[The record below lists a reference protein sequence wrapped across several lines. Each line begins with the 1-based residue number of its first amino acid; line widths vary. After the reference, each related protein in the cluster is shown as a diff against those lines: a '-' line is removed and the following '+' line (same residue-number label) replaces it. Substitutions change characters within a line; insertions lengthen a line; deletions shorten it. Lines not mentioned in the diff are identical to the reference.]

1 MRAAPLIPLFA
12 LVFAATAALGQAPHT
27 HEHQFGE
34 ADKWAAVFDDPKR
47 DEWQKPNEVIKA
59 LALKPDAI
67 VADIG
72 AGTGYFSMRLAR
84 ILPKAKIYAVDL
96 EPEMVRHLASRAK
109 RDALPN
115 VVAVQAAMDDA
126 RLPEKVDLALFV
138 DTYHHI
144 DDRTRYFSR
153 LKGALAPGGRVAI
166 LDFTM
171 DSEIGPPPR
180 ARVSPEQVKRELG
193 KAGYEIAAEHDFL
206 PNQYFLIFRPN

>member
-1 MRAAPLIPLFA
+1 MRAAPLILF
-12 LVFAATAALGQAPHT
+12 FAAAAALGQAPHT

-47 DEWQKPNEVIKA
+47 DEWQKPSEVIKA
-59 LALKPDAI
+59 LGLKPDAI

-84 ILPKAKIYAVDL
+84 QLPKARIYAVDL
-96 EPEMVRHLASRAK
+96 EPEMVRHLASRAR
-109 RDALPN
+109 RDELAN

-138 DTYHHI
+138 DTYHH
-144 DDRTRYFSR
+144 FSR

-166 LDFTM
+166 VDFTM
-171 DSEIGPPPR
+171 DSEVGPPPR
-180 ARVSPEQVKRELG
+180 ARVSPEQVKRELA

-206 PNQYFLIFRPN
+206 PNQYFLIFKPN